1 MRWGCEGLPRH
12 ECRGMKAPA
21 KARLAAGCLLAVTG
35 VAGVARAEGRPEP
48 TYGRLQGDLT
58 LVAGLGGVVA
68 ARGGRAE
75 GELRLRYLESAGVF
89 ASYEDGAL
97 VGSAAEPTRVLAMGL
112 ELRPLFLF
120 RWLTGRETQRARV
133 DLVVDSLGLELG
145 AVLTQPAGTSFAS
158 QAGMQAGLGLE
169 VPLLTRATG
178 PWLGFHA
185 GVRWSDAALG
195 SGVVANADD
204 RSGFVAITLAWHQV
218 VVTHL
223 VDVGDEAPR

>member
-1 MRWGCEGLPRH
+1 MRWGSEGTLLAT
-12 ECRGMKAPA
+12 G
-21 KARLAAGCLLAVTG
+21 LAASLALS
-35 VAGVARAEGRPEP
+35 AGSARAQSRPEP

-58 LVAGLGGVVA
+58 LVAGLGAVVA

-75 GELRLRYLESAGVF
+75 GELRVRYLESVGAF

-97 VGSAAEPTRVLAMGL
+97 VGSAAEPTRLLAAGL

-133 DLVVDSLGLELG
+133 DLAVDSLGLELG

-158 QAGMQAGLGLE
+158 QAGMQAGLGVE

-185 GVRWSDAALG
+185 GVRWSEAALG

-204 RSGFVAITLAWHQV
+204 RSGFVAITLSWHQV
-218 VVTHL
+218 LVTHL

>member
-1 MRWGCEGLPRH
+1 MRWASRAGLASR
-12 ECRGMKAPA
+12 AVAASLALPA
-21 KARLAAGCLLAVTG
+21 GS
-35 VAGVARAEGRPEP
+35 ARAQSRPEP
-48 TYGRLQGDLT
+48 TYGRFQGDLT
-58 LVAGLGGVVA
+58 LVAGLGAVVA
-68 ARGGRAE
+68 ARGVRAE
-75 GELRLRYLESAGVF
+75 GEVRLRYLESAGVF

-97 VGSAAEPTRVLAMGL
+97 VGSAAEPTRVLAAGL

-145 AVLTQPAGTSFAS
+145 AVFTQPAGTSFAS

-185 GVRWSDAALG
+185 GVRWSEEALA
-195 SGVVANADD
+195 SGAVANADD
-204 RSGFVAITLAWHQV
+204 RSGCVAITLAWHQV
-218 VVTHL
+218 VVTHAA
-223 VDVGDEAPR
+223 DVGDEAPQ